1 MLQDAYERGIAPHV
15 SVKAESFRAARG
27 TEALVSV
34 REARVS
40 ASAEWGDD
48 LWQATVDGLP
58 SHVAVLDENGV
69 IVAANRAFRAF
80 AEREAAGRTRS
91 GLTTSRRA
99 RHRR

>member
-1 MLQDAYERGIAPHV
+1 MLQDAYKRGIAPHV

-58 SHVAVLDENGV
+58 SHVAVLDESGV
-69 IVAANRAFRAF
+69 IRRRQSRVQGVRGTGA
-80 AEREAAGRTRS
+80 
-91 GLTTSRRA
+91 RRA
-99 RHRR
+99 GLARV